1 MLSEKDSQG
10 VITLC
15 QNLIKA
21 KSCSGNEKAAAD
33 CLFSFFKANN
43 FDSVTID
50 KYGNIIGCI
59 KGKYPGKKL
68 LFDGHIDT
76 VPVSDG
82 DGWLYPPFEAEIHDC
97 RIYGRGTS
105 DMKGAVAAMAY
116 AAAKF
121 AQNSNREFSGEIY
134 VAGVVHEECFE
145 GVAARSISGQIKPDI
160 VIIGEASDLNIKV
173 GQRGRAEIVVETFG
187 VPAHS
192 ANPEKGVNAVYNM
205 MKLINEIKQ
214 INPTSHEKLGYG
226 ISELIDIKSEPYPG
240 KSVVPSYCRA
250 TYDRRLLPSETEES
264 VLKPIR
270 DIISKIKASDSGF
283 EAEVGF
289 AYGKEQ
295 CYTDETIEAKRFFPA
310 WIYDENSSEVLSV
323 KSEMEKS
330 GFTPKTDYY
339 HFCTN
344 GSHYAG
350 EAGIMTIG
358 IGPSKENLAHTVNEY
373 IEVEQLTKAVEA
385 YCCVMSALM

>member
-1 MLSEKDSQG
+1 MLSEKDSQS

-21 KSCSGNEKAAAD
+21 KSYSGNEKAAAD
-33 CLFSFFKANN
+33 CLSSFFKAND
-43 FDSVTID
+43 FDSVTTD

-76 VPVSDG
+76 VPVSDS
-82 DGWLYPPFEAEIHDC
+82 DGWLYPPFEAEIHDG

-121 AQNSNREFSGEIY
+121 AKNSSREFSGEIY

-145 GVAARSISGQIKPDI
+145 GVAARSISEQIKPDI
-160 VIIGEASDLNIKV
+160 VIIGEASNLNIKV

-214 INPTSHEKLGYG
+214 IHPASHEKLGYG

-250 TYDRRLLPSETEES
+250 TYDRRLLPNETEES
-264 VLKPIR
+264 VLKPIQ

-283 EAEVGF
+283 EAKVGF

-295 CYTDETIEAKRFFPA
+295 CYTGETIEAKRFFPA
-310 WIYDENSSEVLSV
+310 WIYDENSDEVLSV
-323 KSEMEKS
+323 KAEMEKS
-330 GFTPKTDYY
+330 GFIPKTDCY

-385 YCCVMSALM
+385 YCCVMSALL